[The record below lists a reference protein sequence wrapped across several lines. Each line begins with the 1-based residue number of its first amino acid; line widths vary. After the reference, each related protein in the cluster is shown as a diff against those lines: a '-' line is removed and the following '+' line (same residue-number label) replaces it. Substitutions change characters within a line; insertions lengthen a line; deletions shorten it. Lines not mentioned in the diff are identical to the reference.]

1 MIENVQS
8 GRLRTPLWNS
18 SRGDGQTATTTT
30 TTVDRVGGH
39 RRGVGCRGSVT
50 RALNR

>member
-18 SRGDGQTATTTT
+18 SRGDGQTATTT
-30 TTVDRVGGH
+30 VDRLGGH